1 MLNYLKLVRW
11 PNLLVIIYTMLILRY
26 FLLVPILNTY
36 GVAPVLSD
44 FHFILIVMACVLIAA
59 SGYIINDIYDKN
71 IDAIN
76 CPELL
81 IIGKYISVRA
91 AENIYL
97 IINILAIA
105 IGVYVSYTINLRSLS
120 LLFPIVAGILYFY
133 SSSYKSVL
141 LFGNIMVALLSAFIP
156 ITILLFDL
164 PLLHIKYK
172 PFLDAGNF
180 NFNFVLAWFG
190 FYAIFA
196 FLISLFR
203 EIVKDIEDFEGDKS
217 FGKNTLPVKLG
228 VAVSKIVAII
238 INGIT
243 LFLALWIIFKY
254 LHDPISLLY
263 LLSLVVFPLILLIL
277 FLVKANKK
285 EDYSRISRL
294 SKLVMLTG
302 ISYALIVSVIV

>member
-1 MLNYLKLVRW
+1 MLNFLKLVRW

-44 FHFILIVMACVLIAA
+44 FHFILIVIACVMIAA

-71 IDAIN
+71 IDIIN
-76 CPELL
+76 CPERL

-97 IINILAIA
+97 IINILAIG
-105 IGVYVSYTINLRSLS
+105 IGIYVSYSINLRSLS

-172 PFLDAGNF
+172 SFLDAGNF

-190 FYAIFA
+190 YYAIFA

-203 EIVKDIEDFEGDKS
+203 EVVKDIEDFEGDRS

-228 VAVSKIVAII
+228 ISFSKAIALI
-238 INGIT
+238 INI
-243 LFLALWIIFKY
+243 LSLILALYLIIKY
-254 LHDPISLLY
+254 LHDPLSLLY
-263 LLSLVVFPLILLIL
+263 LLSTVVFPVIVMAVFLLN
-277 FLVKANKK
+277 ASKK
-285 EDYSRISRL
+285 EDYTRISRL
-294 SKLVMLTG
+294 SKMVMLTG
-302 ISYALIVSVIV
+302 ISYALIVSIIL